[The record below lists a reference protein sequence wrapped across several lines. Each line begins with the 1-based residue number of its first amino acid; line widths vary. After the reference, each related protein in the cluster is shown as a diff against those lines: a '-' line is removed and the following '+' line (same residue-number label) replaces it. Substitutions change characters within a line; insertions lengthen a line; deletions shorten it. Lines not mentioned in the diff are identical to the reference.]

1 MNIPSALLS
10 SIIKEQDL
18 ETWGNLHAHYLP
30 QEYQSIHRAVTK
42 HFAVENQLPTF
53 DDLILSIPSREVKE
67 KVTALKSLDVD
78 SEPYLLLE
86 YLKNEFTQSEILD
99 EVDKYLDNSVAM
111 SRAEE
116 NIEAVENIV
125 VNVRAKV
132 DLDVESVSMQ
142 KISILETDAEM
153 QKYLPLGLNDDY
165 DQSMRF
171 ANTDLVLI
179 GGRRGAGKSFTC
191 ANLVVNQYL
200 QERSSLYFTIE
211 MTKEQTFRR
220 MVSMSTGIPLK
231 RLQERMLS
239 KNDYEDLAHFQ
250 AGRFNDSEET
260 LKKFM
265 ETKDFDKFQKDVTKL
280 ELRDVQMDI
289 VYDPALT
296 LAKIKSEIEH
306 KVKELN
312 VKLVV
317 VDYINQVK
325 KSSLPTRQG
334 QYDWTEQIEVSKVL
348 KQYAQDYEV
357 LIFSPYQTDA
367 TGEARFAKGILDAA
381 DAAFALEAWTP
392 SDRCI
397 TFDCKKM
404 RNGPMESFTS
414 EMEWDTLKIGPATAM
429 DPKEKASIR
438 DQMSSEEV
446 NEL

>member
-30 QEYQSIHRAVTK
+30 QEYQSIHRAITK
-42 HFAVENQLPTF
+42 HFAVENLLPTF

-116 NIEAVENIV
+116 NVEAVENIV
-125 VNVRAKV
+125 LNVRAKV

-142 KISILETDAEM
+142 KISILETEEEM
-153 QKYLPLGLNDDY
+153 QKYIPLGLNDEY

-171 ANTDLVLI
+171 SNTDLVLI

-191 ANLVVNQYL
+191 ANLIVNQYL
-200 QERSSLYFTIE
+200 QDNSSLYFTIE
-211 MTKEQTFRR
+211 MSKEQTFRR
-220 MVSMSTGIPLK
+220 MVSMATGIPLK

-239 KNDYEDLAHFQ
+239 KNDYEDLARFQ
-250 AGRFNDSEET
+250 AGRFNDSEDT
-260 LKKFM
+260 LKNFLVSR
-265 ETKDFDKFQKDVTKL
+265 DFDKFQDDVTKL
-280 ELRDVQMDI
+280 ELKKTQMDI

-306 KVKELN
+306 KVSTQDI
-312 VKLVV
+312 KLVV

-325 KSSLPTRQG
+325 RSAHPSRQG
-334 QYDWTEQIEVSKVL
+334 QYDWTEQIEVSKAL

-392 SDRCI
+392 IDRCI

-414 EMEWDTLKIGPATAM
+414 EMEWDTLKIGPSSAM
-429 DPKEKASIR
+429 NPKEKASIM